1 MIFPPSVS
9 ALTHRELSMAPTRK
23 ARTLVADAARQF
35 HRLEGD
41 DDKAQSCAW
50 AAARELEDLRGKYK
64 DRKAYRAALS
74 EEVGLGAAGADLVA
88 RVFEDRDE
96 FLKQGAMVVASV
108 PVKEATTQRLTE
120 AHDKHLAD
128 PKTRTDLMHHVGPK
142 GNLEGDYAPFLDWI
156 HSNDAGLS
164 KTVKAEA
171 MGRMDLYIRSGWA
184 EADLGP
190 SRDER
195 GPATQNLRE
204 VFAQMRGGSK
214 MDALDVKGALDQRW
228 SELFVPMAV
237 KKVDCTDSQR
247 TVPVAFESGTSTF
260 SLDGKGQTETGS
272 RIDAVIRDQSDPHA
286 WHMAFAS
293 SGEDSR
299 KQGDQLTRHVS
310 GVLTGIAVGV
320 PPFEEGD
327 HLKSVSYYAPAILSE
342 SRAKALKVTDD
353 PQAVARINSLAL
365 YAQLNDSHIQ
375 ITQGVGDA
383 VLAARHVAVGSGTT
397 TPGTQIDNITPET
410 HAQRVVGAIRD
421 LAQQDWSHA
430 IDKMGEKGARDTI
443 IPLAIAAVNGL
454 AEHYPETR
462 DTLKSAAPYL
472 QELSQDKAFKNTPQA
487 RELRMT
493 GNELLSTEERHVAT
507 APPLTIGDI
516 SQLRRTADTVRE
528 RDEDHGLITTALRGD
543 VNTQDTDGRAA
554 LHLAAERK
562 DIHLATK
569 LLDRG
574 ADLALT
580 DKQGRTALHTAAA
593 QNPRTDKGRSE
604 QAIVVETLAKR
615 ADDKVL
621 NKQDKQGQTA
631 LHLAGERGQ
640 DRAVGALLKS
650 GADTSI
656 VNTKG
661 ETAKDL
667 AQAYGDNVKSP
678 TLRRNAD
685 QAVEKID
692 LVEGARESQKQARRR
707 RA

>member
-1 MIFPPSVS
+1 MSDIS
-9 ALTHRELSMAPTRK
+9 K
-23 ARTLVADAARQF
+23 ARSLVADASRQF
-35 HRLEGD
+35 RRVEGD
-41 DDKAQSCAW
+41 EEKAQAAAW
-50 AAARELEDLRGKYK
+50 AAARQLDDLHSKYK
-64 DRKAYRAALS
+64 DRKAYRKALT
-74 EEVGLGAAGADLVA
+74 EGVGLPIAGADLIA

-96 FLKQGAMVVASV
+96 SVKRGAQVIANV
-108 PVKEATTQRLTE
+108 PSAEATTARLSE
-120 AHDKHLAD
+120 VHDKYLAD
-128 PKTRTDLMHHVGPK
+128 PATRTDLMHHVGPK
-142 GNLEGDYAPFLDWI
+142 GNLEGEYAPFLDWI
-156 HSNDAGLS
+156 HSHDSGLS

-171 MGRMDLYIRSGWA
+171 MGRLDLYIRSGWA

-190 SRDER
+190 ERLDR
-195 GPATQNLRE
+195 GPAAQNLRE
-204 VFAQMRGGSK
+204 VFTHMRSGK
-214 MDALDVKGALDQRW
+214 NTDALDVKGALDQRW
-228 SELFVPMAV
+228 GELFVPMAV
-237 KKVDCTDSQR
+237 KKVDCVDSQR
-247 TVPVAFESGTSTF
+247 VVPVAFESGTSTF
-260 SLDGKGQTETGS
+260 TLDGKGQTETGS
-272 RIDAVIRDQSDPHA
+272 RIDAVIRDRADPHA

-310 GVLTGIAVGV
+310 GVLTGIEVGV

-353 PQAVARINSLAL
+353 PKAVARINSLAL

-383 VLAARHVAVGSGTT
+383 VLAARHVAVGAGTT
-397 TPGTQIDNITPET
+397 TPGTKMENITPET
-410 HAQRVVGAIRD
+410 HAERVVGAIRD
-421 LAQQDWSHA
+421 LSQQDWSHA
-430 IDKMGEKGARDTI
+430 IDKMGERGARDVI

-462 DTLKSAAPYL
+462 DTLKAAAPYL
-472 QELSQDKAFKNTPQA
+472 QELAQDKAFKNTTQA

-493 GNELLSTEERHVAT
+493 ANELQSTDDRHVAT

-516 SQLRRTADTVRE
+516 SQLRRTADVVRE
-528 RDEDHGLITTALRGD
+528 RDEDHGLITQALRGD
-543 VNTQDTDGRAA
+543 VNTQDNDKRTA

-562 DIHLATK
+562 DVHLATK

-574 ADLALT
+574 ADLAIT
-580 DKQGRTALHTAAA
+580 DKQGHTALHTAAA

-615 ADDKVL
+615 SDDKVL
-621 NKQDKQGQTA
+621 NKKDKNGQTA
-631 LHLAGERGQ
+631 LHLAAERGQ

-692 LVEGARESQKQARRR
+692 LVEGARESQKSARRR

>member
-1 MIFPPSVS
+1 MSD
-9 ALTHRELSMAPTRK
+9 LTK
-23 ARTLVADAARQF
+23 ARALVAESSRQF
-35 HRLEGD
+35 RRVEID
-41 DDKAQSCAW
+41 DEKAQALAW
-50 AAARELEDLRGKYK
+50 AAARQLDDLHGKYK
-64 DRKAYRAALS
+64 DRKAFRKALTDD
-74 EEVGLGAAGADLVA
+74 VGLPVAGADLIA
-88 RVFEDRDE
+88 RTFEDRDE
-96 FLKQGAMVVASV
+96 VLKKGAQAVAAV
-108 PVKEATTQRLTE
+108 PVREATTQRLSE
-120 AHDKHLAD
+120 VHDQYLAD

-142 GNLEGDYAPFLDWI
+142 GDLDGEYAPFLDWI
-156 HSNDAGLS
+156 HSHDSGLS

-171 MGRMDLYIRSGWA
+171 MGRLDLYIRSGWA
-184 EADLGP
+184 EADLG
-190 SRDER
+190 SAREER
-195 GPATQNLRE
+195 GPAAQNLRE
-204 VFAQMRGGSK
+204 VFSQMRAGDK
-214 MDALDVKGALDQRW
+214 AEAVDIKNALDQRW
-228 SELFVPMAV
+228 GELFVPMAV

-247 TVPVAFESGTSTF
+247 VVPVAFESGTSTF

-272 RIDAVIRDQSDPHA
+272 RIDAVIRDRNDPHA

-310 GVLTGIAVGV
+310 GVLTGIEVGV

-327 HLKSVSYYAPAILSE
+327 HLKSVSYYAPAILSD
-342 SRAKALKVTDD
+342 SRAKALQVTDN

-397 TPGTQIDNITPET
+397 TPGTHLDNIAPQT
-410 HAQRVVGAIRD
+410 HAERVVGAIRD
-421 LAQQDWSHA
+421 LSQQDWSRA
-430 IDKMGEKGARDTI
+430 IDKMGERGARDI
-443 IPLAIAAVNGL
+443 IVPLAIAAVNGL

-462 DTLKSAAPYL
+462 DTLKAAAPYL
-472 QELSQDKAFKNTPQA
+472 QELSQDKAFKNTTQA

-493 GNELLSTEERHVAT
+493 ANELGSGEDRQVAT
-507 APPLTIGDI
+507 APPLTPLDI
-516 SQLRRTADTVRE
+516 SQLRRTADSVRD
-528 RDEDHGLITTALRGD
+528 RDEDHGLITQALRGD
-543 VNTQDTDGRAA
+543 VNTQDPDGRAA

-562 DIHLATK
+562 DVRLATK

-574 ADLALT
+574 ADLGIT
-580 DKQGRTALHTAAA
+580 DKQGHTPLHTAAA

-615 ADDKVL
+615 ADDKIL
-621 NKQDKQGQTA
+621 NKKDNNGQTA
-631 LHLAGERGQ
+631 LHLAAERGQ

-650 GADTSI
+650 GADTSL
-656 VNTKG
+656 VNSKG

-667 AQAYGDNVKSP
+667 AQAYGDHVKSP

-692 LVEGARESQKQARRR
+692 LVEGARESQKAARRR
-707 RA
+707 RV